1 MKDNTFK
8 NKIILKNTTY
18 LFIRFGIVVVA
29 NLLISRV
36 VLNTLGIQDFGIF
49 SLITGFVLFFT
60 FFGAALTN
68 STQRFFSYELGKGNI
83 ILLKKIFGLS
93 LLTFFIISI
102 LVTIILETI
111 GVATIKN
118 ILIIPDAR
126 LNYAL
131 IAFHFSCLSIFV
143 SINSYVFQAILIAR
157 ENMRVYSYSGLLET
171 AFRLLSAYILIF
183 SPFDKLITYSL
194 MYSLASIL
202 ANIFMMLYC
211 FIKYEECGFSFFW
224 ERKLFKK
231 LFSFIGWNSLIGLT
245 EILNQQGISVILN
258 HFFGTAINASRGVSI
273 QISNLISNFTH
284 NIYMAYRPQLIKS
297 YAEGNTIFFL
307 NLITRSSKFN
317 YYLIYVIGL
326 PIILSMDWLLKTWL
340 NVVPPYTKEISILI
354 IIYFFIDSLRNPL
367 WACAQAVGDI
377 KKYSI
382 YTSLVSI
389 IALPIGYLILLFY
402 KKADLLFWV
411 LIIVRL
417 LYMIVVL
424 LIVQTKVKEFKI
436 SEYIKEVITP
446 ILAVTLTTLVV
457 PILIS
462 NYFEGFMAVVVIT
475 LTTIFSCA
483 FSVYFMGSNS
493 QERKM
498 IVSLV
503 NKFKLSKS

>member
-1 MKDNTFK
+1 
-8 NKIILKNTTY
+8 
-18 LFIRFGIVVVA
+18 
-29 NLLISRV
+29 
-36 VLNTLGIQDFGIF
+36 
-49 SLITGFVLFFT
+49 
-60 FFGAALTN
+60 
-68 STQRFFSYELGKGNI
+68 
-83 ILLKKIFGLS
+83 
-93 LLTFFIISI
+93 
-102 LVTIILETI
+102 
-111 GVATIKN
+111 
-118 ILIIPDAR
+118 
-126 LNYAL
+126 
-131 IAFHFSCLSIFV
+131 
-143 SINSYVFQAILIAR
+143 
-157 ENMRVYSYSGLLET
+157 
-171 AFRLLSAYILIF
+171 
-183 SPFDKLITYSL
+183 
-194 MYSLASIL
+194 
-202 ANIFMMLYC
+202 
-211 FIKYEECGFSFFW
+211 
-224 ERKLFKK
+224 
-231 LFSFIGWNSLIGLT
+231 
-245 EILNQQGISVILN
+245 
-258 HFFGTAINASRGVSI
+258 
-273 QISNLISNFTH
+273 
-284 NIYMAYRPQLIKS
+284 
-297 YAEGNTIFFL
+297 
-307 NLITRSSKFN
+307 
-317 YYLIYVIGL
+317 
-326 PIILSMDWLLKTWL
+326 MDWLLKTWL